1 MNEADAENVVAVLL
15 SRAVDDGV
23 VKVSFFVVEDDDL
36 LPVAFFP
43 IDVVNTEKFEV
54 MSTTVVAD
62 SEIEVAFVVVV
73 VVVALVVVVTFVVV
87 EAFETFAAALVD
99 WVLATVNG
107 VELFVIISVVMLDFK
122 ISVIRDGVAVVADTD
137 AVWLLLGTVIDVEFI
152 AMVVILES
160 VI

>member
-36 LPVAFFP
+36 LSVAFFP